1 MGRSIQKQKQVLE
14 SCRLLRMNRKRKL
27 YDGEEGCGKINRGL
41 KDGRGYRNRK
51 GKLLTITNTGG
62 FF

>member
-1 MGRSIQKQKQVLE
+1 
-14 SCRLLRMNRKRKL
+14 MNRKRIR

-62 FF
+62 FFLDILHRDVR

>member
-1 MGRSIQKQKQVLE
+1 
-14 SCRLLRMNRKRKL
+14 MNRKRIR
-27 YDGEEGCGKINRGL
+27 YGGEEGCGKINRGL

-51 GKLLTITNTGG
+51 SKLLTITNTGG